1 MKKPSKVVLRT
12 GIALILIAFNMHL
25 SAQENTPK
33 DSLWKS
39 MNLTEFVVTAHFM
52 PTSVQDADYQVE
64 VIKGADI
71 EKMGFNN
78 LAEVLNQQINL
89 QVTTDPILGN
99 GLKIQGVGGENVQIM
114 LDGVPVIGRLN
125 GNIDLSQINMNNVQ
139 QIEIIKGA
147 LSTQFGSNASGGVIN
162 IISKKSQ
169 EKALNFS
176 ASSQIESIQ
185 ANINM
190 LSAGL
195 KFGKFYANLNG
206 TFNTYTFQDE
216 IDSLRIVEEII
227 QEDGSTIRRKKNP
240 WNPKIQQGFDAMLK
254 YAPNKSTSIYYKYSH
269 FDETLSIYGEYKRPI
284 YLPYSFD
291 DTFQTLR
298 KDHHLNF
305 ETTLNKKVHLNALL
319 AYNQYDRVKT
329 ALRIDHEPD
338 TSSLVDG
345 GQDTTQYNA
354 LLNRNVLNISIR
366 KNIEW
371 AIGSE
376 ILIENAEG
384 SRIIDSLS
392 NPVNSSQLSNFALW
406 TSVKYSWE
414 KVSVKAN
421 LRSGYNTKFKH
432 PLIPALHLSWKLTDK
447 SKLMLNFASGF
458 RAPTLK
464 EQYFRF
470 VDTNHYIIGNKDLIP
485 EYSESI
491 NLNFRRFKSTTAKRT
506 LDFNSSIFYNN
517 IRDRI
522 VLAEFEPGRYNY
534 QNLAQYK
541 VHGMSTEIRY
551 GHSKHLD
558 FKFGL
563 SLNRI
568 YNALEST
575 FEGADRF
582 SNLWETQNQ
591 LNLSLPKQNLSLT
604 INHRLIGQQIVYFI
618 NDIDELSQGFTG
630 QYQLMDCNMNKRFF
644 DGKIDLGIGVK
655 NIMDVRSIP
664 IGGQRSGNH
673 SSGGGTQ
680 LVNWGRNIFVRAKL
694 NLG

>member
-89 QVTTDPILGN
+89 QVTTDQILGN

-240 WNPKIQQGFDAMLK
+240 WNPKTQQGFDAMLK
-254 YAPNKSTSIYYKYSH
+254 YAPNKSTSIYYKFSH

-284 YLPYSFD
+284 YLPY
-291 DTFQTLR
+291 
-298 KDHHLNF
+298 
-305 ETTLNKKVHLNALL
+305 
-319 AYNQYDRVKT
+319 
-329 ALRIDHEPD
+329 
-338 TSSLVDG
+338 
-345 GQDTTQYNA
+345 
-354 LLNRNVLNISIR
+354 
-366 KNIEW
+366 
-371 AIGSE
+371 
-376 ILIENAEG
+376 
-384 SRIIDSLS
+384 
-392 NPVNSSQLSNFALW
+392 
-406 TSVKYSWE
+406 
-414 KVSVKAN
+414 
-421 LRSGYNTKFKH
+421 
-432 PLIPALHLSWKLTDK
+432 
-447 SKLMLNFASGF
+447 
-458 RAPTLK
+458 
-464 EQYFRF
+464 
-470 VDTNHYIIGNKDLIP
+470 
-485 EYSESI
+485 
-491 NLNFRRFKSTTAKRT
+491 
-506 LDFNSSIFYNN
+506 
-517 IRDRI
+517 
-522 VLAEFEPGRYNY
+522 
-534 QNLAQYK
+534 
-541 VHGMSTEIRY
+541 
-551 GHSKHLD
+551 
-558 FKFGL
+558 
-563 SLNRI
+563 
-568 YNALEST
+568 
-575 FEGADRF
+575 
-582 SNLWETQNQ
+582 
-591 LNLSLPKQNLSLT
+591 
-604 INHRLIGQQIVYFI
+604 
-618 NDIDELSQGFTG
+618 
-630 QYQLMDCNMNKRFF
+630 
-644 DGKIDLGIGVK
+644 
-655 NIMDVRSIP
+655 
-664 IGGQRSGNH
+664 
-673 SSGGGTQ
+673 
-680 LVNWGRNIFVRAKL
+680 
-694 NLG
+694 